1 MRRPLFNNF
10 QLSTGLLLL
19 LLLVDLNACSLSEL
33 SCGMMTFWFH
43 VCMLVLTPSSQPPA
57 ASNSAHMELRGL
69 LLRNVVSSFF
79 LGGGGCSDHFIA
91 GGVTQRWFPCVHSTA
106 SVVWSPA
113 VSLKGVWI
121 LFPFTAFKKTKIQ
134 GNCWL
139 SAACLL
145 SWERSCLCDT
155 KQRLFSHPLT
165 IKGGDGSSSQIFRLR
180 LHFVTKTRA

>member
-1 MRRPLFNNF
+1 MCAACLNSPAGWWPFGFMFACLCWPRALSPQ
-10 QLSTGLLLL
+10 QLQIQHIW
-19 LLLVDLNACSLSEL
+19 
-33 SCGMMTFWFH
+33 SCW
-43 VCMLVLTPSSQPPA
+43 
-57 ASNSAHMELRGL
+57 ASFGWSNT
-69 LLRNVVSSFF
+69 RNVVSWFF
-79 LGGGGCSDHFIA
+79 GGGGCSDHFIA
-91 GGVTQRWFPCVHSTA
+91 GGVTQRGFPCVMHSTA
-106 SVVWSPA
+106 SVVWSSA

-134 GNCWL
+134 GNSWL